1 MRLTLVFALL
11 VAGCAAPRPAAVDV
25 PTAAPTRAEAV
36 APVVR
41 AVAGRVDTLV
51 AADLLGPGVAAT
63 WGGGTDDVRVTD
75 VGDGRLVVAARE
87 GFSGLAVVPYTVG
100 GDARGLAVEAAVEP
114 TVTFRYDLRPGRRVP
129 TAVFVIGAFND
140 WSRTV
145 DRLAPDGRGG
155 LSLSRAIPPGRYEY
169 KLVVDGAEVLDPASR
184 DSTLNPFGAYN
195 NVLTVA
201 NPSPGRLH
209 LRAAAPGADPT
220 YYALD
225 ATREDAQGAP
235 VPMALAPADVV
246 AFVGNEPLAAP
257 FVAVDGA
264 TVTVDLAALPA
275 GLQRLRVA
283 VRQGGL
289 ASPFAHALF
298 LDGRALG
305 ERQTVADDPADA
317 PGDAP
322 AASTPRPFVWQ
333 DAVVYQVV
341 LDRFRNGDPSNDRPV
356 ATAGLLPPTNYAG
369 GDLQGLLD
377 VVESGYFERLGVNTL
392 WLSPVYDNPP
402 GAERE
407 FPEPHR
413 LATGYHGYWPSRP
426 RAVDEHLGD
435 LALLKRTVA
444 AAQARGL
451 RVLLDIVAHHT
462 HASHPYVQEH
472 PDWFGTL
479 ELPDGSLNVRRFDE
493 YRLTTWF
500 EPFLPTFD
508 FESSPEAVAQVADDA
523 VWWLRETGAD
533 GFRHDAVKHVPAV
546 FWRALT
552 ARVAEANATRPV
564 PVYQIGETFGSHA
577 LVAASVV
584 PGQLDA
590 QFNFPLYDAAVAA
603 FARGASLR
611 TLADEMDRS
620 LAVYGPLHTMGNL
633 LGSHDKTRFLAYAD
647 GDVPPGTNE
656 AELGWGADAP
666 RVDNPASYRKLEL
679 AMAYLLTTPGV
690 PVVYYGDEVGMTG
703 AADPDNRRPMRW
715 GDDVEGALLGGS
727 AALTTDQ
734 TSLREA
740 TARLAALRRDLPALR
755 HGALETLLA
764 TETLWVFRR
773 TSPDSD
779 VVVALN
785 TAALPA
791 GVALGLDA
799 GGAADALDASAPVS
813 AGAGLSFEVPG
824 GGYRVVTLR

>member
-1 MRLTLVFALL
+1 MRSTLALSFL
-11 VAGCAAPRPAAVDV
+11 LGLAGCAAPRPAAVDV
-25 PTAAPTRAEAV
+25 PVAAAARAEAA
-36 APVVR
+36 APVIRV
-41 AVAGRVDTLV
+41 VAGRADTLV
-51 AADLLGPGVAAT
+51 AADLLGPGVAAQ
-63 WGGGTDDVRVTD
+63 WGPGTEDVRVTD
-75 VGDGRLVVAARE
+75 TGDGRLAIAVRD
-87 GFSGLAVVPYTVG
+87 GFSGLAVVPYAVG
-100 GDARGLAVEAAVEP
+100 GAPRGLAVEAAVEP
-114 TVTFRYDLRPGRRVP
+114 IVTFRYDLRPGRRVP
-129 TAVFVIGAFND
+129 AAVHVIGAFND
-140 WSRTV
+140 WSRTA

-155 LSLSRAIPPGRYEY
+155 LSLSRAVAPGRYEY

-201 NPSPGRLH
+201 DPSPGRLR
-209 LRAAAPGADPT
+209 LRADAPGADPT
-220 YYALD
+220 YYTLTA
-225 ATREDAQGAP
+225 AREDAQGAP
-235 VPMALAPADVV
+235 VPVVLAPDDAVV
-246 AFVGNEPLAAP
+246 FVGNEPLAAP

-264 TVTVDLAALPA
+264 ALTIDLAALPA
-275 GLQRLRVA
+275 GVQRLRVA

-289 ASPFAHALF
+289 ASPFADALF
-298 LDGRALG
+298 LDGRPLG
-305 ERQTVADDPADA
+305 ERQAAASA

-322 AASTPRPFVWQ
+322 AERAERAFVWQ

-356 ATAGLLPPTNYAG
+356 MAAGLLAPTNYAG
-369 GDLQGLLD
+369 GDLQGLLGAI
-377 VVESGYFERLGVNTL
+377 ESGYFERLGVNTL
-392 WLSPVYDNPP
+392 WLSPLYDNPP

-413 LATGYHGYWPSRP
+413 LATGYHGYGPSRP

-435 LALLKRTVA
+435 LALLKRTVDA
-444 AAQARGL
+444 AHTRGL
-451 RVLLDIVAHHT
+451 RVLLDVVAHHV
-462 HASHPYVQEH
+462 HASHPYFQEH

-508 FESSPEAVAQVADDA
+508 FEGSPEAVRQVADDA
-523 VWWLRETGAD
+523 VWWLRESGAD
-533 GFRHDAVKHVPAV
+533 GFRHDAVKHVPPV

-552 ARVAEANATRPV
+552 DRVAEANAGRDV

-577 LVAASVV
+577 LVASSVV

-603 FARGASLR
+603 FARGASMR
-611 TLADEMDRS
+611 TLAAEMDRS
-620 LAVYGPLHTMGNL
+620 LSVYGPLHTMGNL

-656 AELGWGADAP
+656 AELGWGPDAP

-679 AMAYLLTTPGV
+679 AMAYLMTTPGV

-715 GDDVEGALLGGS
+715 GDDVAGALPGGGG
-727 AALTTDQ
+727 ALTTDQ
-734 TSLREA
+734 TSLRAA
-740 TARLAALRRDLPALR
+740 TARLAALRRDVPALR

-764 TETLWVFRR
+764 TETLWVYRR

-785 TAALPA
+785 TAAAPA

-799 GGAADALDASAPVS
+799 AGAADALDASAEVS
-813 AGAGLSFEVPG
+813 TGMGLSFEVPG